1 VNIDKDVERSTNK
14 MFKRILVPLDGS
26 KRSER
31 AIPVA
36 ARIARATG
44 GTIVF
49 VEVVLPPVEFGTYS
63 AERTIELKPS
73 AFQRREVAV
82 SSYLASIHETY
93 ANELADINTELE
105 LTAGAASPEIYE
117 AARLEG
123 VDLIV
128 LCSHGE
134 TGLKRWV
141 FKSIAQEAV
150 RHSPVPVLALNEH
163 GATPP
168 IPDFAHSLRALVPL
182 DGSVLAESVIL
193 PTAYLVAALFPSLQN
208 ELHLLRV
215 VDLPS
220 AYGAMKSQAHISDLV
235 HEEAKIEAE
244 KYVQSVAERTAMDL
258 AGFDLQVSSSV
269 VDSAD
274 VAGTIV
280 HEAAQAREVAKS
292 TGYDLIAMATHG
304 RSGLLRLVMGSVT
317 EHLLGHTKLPLFIV
331 RPVQAEAASEE
342 KGGVK
347 QVEVTEVEGPSW
359 VGLL

>member
-1 VNIDKDVERSTNK
+1 
-14 MFKRILVPLDGS
+14 MFERILVPLDGS

-49 VEVVLPPVEFGTYS
+49 VEVVLPPVEFGTY
-63 AERTIELKPS
+63 AGDRTIELKPS
-73 AFQRREVAV
+73 AFERREEAAAG
-82 SSYLASIHETY
+82 YLTGIPETY
-93 ANELADINTELE
+93 ASELAGINTELDRS
-105 LTAGAASPEIYE
+105 AGAAAPEIYE

-134 TGLKRWV
+134 TGLKRWA
-141 FKSIAQEAV
+141 FGSIAQEAV

-163 GATPP
+163 GIIPP
-168 IPDFAHSLRALVPL
+168 MLDAAHPLRVLVPL
-182 DGSVLAESVIL
+182 DGSPLAEAAIL
-193 PTAYLVAALFPSLQN
+193 PAAYLVTVLSASPQG

-215 VDLPS
+215 VALPS

-235 HEEAKIEAE
+235 HDEAKQEAE
-244 KYVQSVAERTAMDL
+244 KYVTSVAERTAMDL
-258 AGFDLQVSSSV
+258 AGFNLQVTSSV

-280 HEAAQAREVAKS
+280 QEAAQARDVATS

-304 RSGLLRLVMGSVT
+304 RSGLVRLLMGSVT
-317 EHLLGHTKLPLFIV
+317 EHVLGNTQLPLFIV
-331 RPVQAEAASEE
+331 RPTQAEAASEE
-342 KGGVK
+342 KGGAE
-347 QVEVTEVEGPSW
+347 QVEVKEVEVQS
-359 VGLL
+359 

>member
-1 VNIDKDVERSTNK
+1 

-49 VEVVLPPVEFGTYS
+49 VEVVLPPVEFGTYTGD
-63 AERTIELKPS
+63 RTVELKPS
-73 AFQRREVAV
+73 AFARREEAGAG
-82 SSYLASIHETY
+82 YLESIRETY
-93 ANELADINTELE
+93 ASELAGINTELD
-105 LTAGAASPEIYE
+105 LSAGAAAPEIYE

-128 LCSHGE
+128 LCSRGE
-134 TGLKRWV
+134 TGLKRWA
-141 FKSIAQEAV
+141 FGSIAQEAV

-163 GATPP
+163 GIIPP
-168 IPDFAHSLRALVPL
+168 MPDVTHPLRVLVPL
-182 DGSVLAESVIL
+182 DGSPLAEAAIL
-193 PTAYLVAALFPSLQN
+193 PAAYLVTALSASPQG

-215 VDLPS
+215 VALPS

-235 HEEAKIEAE
+235 HEEAKQEAE
-244 KYVQSVAERTAMDL
+244 KYVTSVAERTAKEL
-258 AGFDLQVSSSV
+258 EAFNLQVTSSM

-274 VAGTIV
+274 VAGAIV
-280 HEAAQAREVAKS
+280 HEAAQARDVATS

-304 RSGLLRLVMGSVT
+304 RGGLLRLVMGSVT
-317 EHLLGHTKLPLFIV
+317 EHVIGATTLPVFIV
-331 RPVQAEAASEE
+331 RPRQAQAETAGEE
-342 KGGVK
+342 KDETV
-347 QVEVTEVEGPSW
+347 QVEVTEVEVQS
-359 VGLL
+359 

>member
-1 VNIDKDVERSTNK
+1 
-14 MFKRILVPLDGS
+14 MFERILVPLDGS
-26 KRSER
+26 KRAER

-44 GTIVF
+44 ATIVF
-49 VEVVLPPVEFGTYS
+49 VEVVLPPIEFGTYS
-63 AERTIELKPS
+63 TERTIELKPS
-73 AFQRREVAV
+73 AFQRREEAA
-82 SSYLASIHETY
+82 SAYLTSIPETY
-93 ANELADINTELE
+93 ANELAGINMDMD

-117 AARLEG
+117 AARFEG

-141 FKSIAQEAV
+141 FGSIAQEAI

-163 GATPP
+163 SATSAM
-168 IPDFAHSLRALVPL
+168 PDVAHPLRVLVPL
-182 DGSVLAESVIL
+182 DGSALAESVIR
-193 PTAYLVAALFPSLQN
+193 PTAYLVAALSTALQS

-235 HEEAKIEAE
+235 HEETKQEAE
-244 KYVQSVAERTAMDL
+244 TYVQSVAERTALDL
-258 AGFDLQVSSSV
+258 AGFDLQVSSCV

-280 HEAAQAREVAKS
+280 REAAQARDVAKS

-304 RSGLLRLVMGSVT
+304 RSGLLRLVTGSVT
-317 EHLLGHTKLPLFIV
+317 EHVLGQTKLPLFIV
-331 RPVQAEAASEE
+331 RPAQGKAASEE
-342 KGGVK
+342 KGGAE
-347 QVEVTEVEGPSW
+347 QVEVTEVEVQSW
-359 VGLL
+359 VALL

>member
-1 VNIDKDVERSTNK
+1 

-49 VEVVLPPVEFGTYS
+49 VEVVLPPVEFGTYTGD
-63 AERTIELKPS
+63 RTVELKPS
-73 AFQRREVAV
+73 AFARREGAAAG
-82 SSYLASIHETY
+82 YLESIRETY
-93 ANELADINTELE
+93 ASELAGINTELD
-105 LTAGAASPEIYE
+105 LSAGAAAPEIYE

-134 TGLKRWV
+134 TGLKRWA
-141 FKSIAQEAV
+141 FGSIAQEAV

-163 GATPP
+163 GIIPP
-168 IPDFAHSLRALVPL
+168 MPDAAHPLRVLVPL
-182 DGSVLAESVIL
+182 DGSPLAEAAIL
-193 PTAYLVAALFPSLQN
+193 PAAYLVTALSASPQG
-208 ELHLLRV
+208 EVHLLRV
-215 VDLPS
+215 VALPS

-235 HEEAKIEAE
+235 HEEAKQEAE
-244 KYVQSVAERTAMDL
+244 KYVTSVAERTAKDL
-258 AGFDLQVSSSV
+258 AAFNLQVSSSV
-269 VDSAD
+269 VDSTH

-280 HEAAQAREVAKS
+280 QAAAQARDVATS

-304 RSGLLRLVMGSVT
+304 RGGLLRLVMGSVT
-317 EHLLGHTKLPLFIV
+317 EHVLGATTLPVFIV
-331 RPVQAEAASEE
+331 RPRQAQAETAGEE
-342 KGGVK
+342 KDETA
-347 QVEVTEVEGPSW
+347 QVELTEVEVQS
-359 VGLL
+359 

>member
-1 VNIDKDVERSTNK
+1 

-49 VEVVLPPVEFGTYS
+49 VEVVLPPVELGTYTGD
-63 AERTIELKPS
+63 RTIELKPS
-73 AFQRREVAV
+73 AFARREEAAA
-82 SSYLASIHETY
+82 SYLESIREPYAS
-93 ANELADINTELE
+93 ELAGINTELD
-105 LTAGAASPEIYE
+105 LSAGAAAPEIYE

-134 TGLKRWV
+134 TGLKRWA
-141 FKSIAQEAV
+141 FGSIAQEAV

-163 GATPP
+163 GIIPP
-168 IPDFAHSLRALVPL
+168 MPDVAHPLRVLVPL
-182 DGSVLAESVIL
+182 DGSPLAEAAIL
-193 PTAYLVAALFPSLQN
+193 PAAYLVTALSASPQGEF
-208 ELHLLRV
+208 HLLRV

-220 AYGAMKSQAHISDLV
+220 AYGKMKSQAHISDLV
-235 HEEAKIEAE
+235 HEEAKQEAE
-244 KYVQSVAERTAMDL
+244 KYVKSVAERFTKDL
-258 AGFDLQVSSSV
+258 AGFNLQVSSSTM
-269 VDSAD
+269 DSAD
-274 VAGTIV
+274 VARTIV
-280 HEAAQAREVAKS
+280 QEAAQARDVAKA

-317 EHLLGHTKLPLFIV
+317 EHVLGETPLPLFIV
-331 RPVQAEAASEE
+331 RPRQAQAETAREE
-342 KGGVK
+342 KSGTE
-347 QVEVTEVEGPSW
+347 QVEVTKVEVQSW

>member
-1 VNIDKDVERSTNK
+1 
-14 MFKRILVPLDGS
+14 MFERILVPLDGS

-44 GTIVF
+44 ATIVF

-63 AERTIELKPS
+63 GDRTIELKPS
-73 AFQRREVAV
+73 AFERREEAAAGYL
-82 SSYLASIHETY
+82 SGIPESYAS
-93 ANELADINTELE
+93 ELAGINTELD
-105 LTAGAASPEIYE
+105 LSAGAAAPEIYD

-141 FKSIAQEAV
+141 FGSIAQEAV

-163 GATPP
+163 STIPP
-168 IPDFAHSLRALVPL
+168 MPDAAHPLCVLVPL
-182 DGSVLAESVIL
+182 DGSASAESVIL
-193 PTAYLVAALFPSLQN
+193 PTAYLVVALSSTLQN

-220 AYGAMKSQAHISDLV
+220 AYGTMKSQAHISDLV
-235 HEEAKIEAE
+235 HEEAKQEAE
-244 KYVQSVAERTAMDL
+244 KYVKSVAERTAMDL
-258 AGFDLQVSSSV
+258 AGFDLQVTSSV

-280 HEAAQAREVAKS
+280 QEAAQARDVATS

-317 EHLLGHTKLPLFIV
+317 EHVLGNTKLPVFIV
-331 RPVQAEAASEE
+331 RPRQAVAASEE
-342 KGGVK
+342 KGGAE
-347 QVEVTEVEGPSW
+347 QVEVTEEVEVQSR